1 MIVVVRYFGGTEL
14 GMSGLIQAYK
24 TAAAMAISESE
35 IIEKQVKAEVEI
47 QFPYASMNEV
57 MKLIKTYDLEITFQ
71 EINLDCRM
79 RLEF

>member
-1 MIVVVRYFGGTEL
+1 
-14 GMSGLIQAYK
+14 MSGLIQAYK
-24 TAAAMAISESE
+24 TAAAMAIYESE

-71 EINLDCRM
+71 
-79 RLEF
+79 

>member
-1 MIVVVRYFGGTEL
+1 MVVRYFGGTKL

-24 TAAAMAISESE
+24 TAAAMAIYESE

-71 EINLDCRM
+71 
-79 RLEF
+79 

>member
-1 MIVVVRYFGGTEL
+1 VVVRYFGGTEL

>member
-1 MIVVVRYFGGTEL
+1 
-14 GMSGLIQAYK
+14 
-24 TAAAMAISESE
+24 MAISESE

-47 QFPYASMNEV
+47 QFPYALMNEV

-79 RLEF
+79 QLEFREGIKETIFSGFADVKDLDLISS